1 MEPPVDLV
9 ITLEQTSNGGRWVA
23 RTFEGPDSELTFQIR
38 GDGALLADHTLV
50 PQELAGR
57 GIAAALVA
65 RAVTYARVHGLRIE
79 PRCSYVVAAFK
90 RHPEYRD
97 VLAHH

>member
-1 MEPPVDLV
+1 MEPPTDLV
-9 ITLEQTSNGGRWVA
+9 ITLEQTAAGGRWVA
-23 RTFEGPDSELTFQIR
+23 RTAEGPESELTFHTR
-38 GDGALLADHTLV
+38 GDGALVADHTGV
-50 PQELAGR
+50 PPELGGR
-57 GIAAALVA
+57 GIAAALVE
-65 RAVTYARVHGLRIE
+65 RAVTYTRVHGLKIE